1 LKDIMNEYDVPP
13 AEHDDS
19 QGDGVVRHPA
29 PRGRRFRL
37 LVIAAAVLFVVAVS
51 LSLIAVGHVFGT
63 SASASNPRPRVGS
76 ARSLIAAQAAPSSRP
91 LTAAAIAARVDPGLV
106 DINVVFGHP
115 GARGAATGM
124 VLTPAGVVLTNNHVI
139 HGATRISVT
148 DVGNGRTYSASVV
161 GYDLTADVAVLQ
173 LQGASGLQTA
183 PLGDSSAVATG
194 AKVTALGNA
203 GGVGGTPRVASG
215 SVTAVGRT
223 ITASDGGYAQRL
235 WGLIAT
241 SAAIRPGDSGGPLV
255 TRTGQVIGMD
265 AAGSAGFLQPLRT
278 QGFAI
283 PINAAVSIVNQVEAG
298 TASSTVHIGPT
309 GFLGVAVAPPAQAGP
324 GVVIGT
330 QSQGALVAGA
340 LAGYPAAHVGLKQGD
355 VITSVDGRSVT
366 SATGLTGLL
375 SAHHPGD
382 TVQLRWVGPSGQT
395 HSATVKLASGPPA

>member
-1 LKDIMNEYDVPP
+1 MMNEYDVPP

-29 PRGRRFRL
+29 SRGRRFRL

-51 LSLIAVGHVFGT
+51 LSLIAVGHLFGT

-76 ARSLIAAQAAPSSRP
+76 ARSAIAAQAAPSSRP

-139 HGATRISVT
+139 HGATRISVR
-148 DVGNGRTYSASVV
+148 DIGNGRTYSARVV
-161 GYDLTADVAVLQ
+161 GYDLTGDVAVLQ

-183 PLGDSSAVATG
+183 PLGDSSTVAAGTR
-194 AKVTALGNA
+194 VTALGNA
-203 GGVGGTPRVASG
+203 GGVGGAPRVASG

-235 WGLIAT
+235 QGLIVT
-241 SAAIRPGDSGGPLV
+241 SAAIQPGDSGGPLV

-265 AAGSAGFLQPLRT
+265 AAGSAGFFRPRHG

-283 PINAAVSIVNQVEAG
+283 PINTALAIVNQIEAG
-298 TASSTVHIGPT
+298 TASTSVHIGPT
-309 GFLGVAVAPPAQAGP
+309 GFLGVAVAPPAQAGF
-324 GVVIGT
+324 GVAIGR
-330 QSQGALVAGA
+330 QNQGALVAAA

-366 SATGLTGLL
+366 SATGLTSLL
-375 SAHHPGD
+375 SAHRPGD
-382 TVQLRWVGPSGQT
+382 RVQLRWVDPSGQT
-395 HSATVKLASGPPA
+395 HSATVTLASGPPA

>member
-1 LKDIMNEYDVPP
+1 MDEHDLPP
-13 AEHDDS
+13 AENDDS
-19 QGDGVVRHPA
+19 QGAGAVGQPPSRVS
-29 PRGRRFRL
+29 RFRL

-51 LSLIAVGHVFGT
+51 LSLIAVGHFFGT

-76 ARSLIAAQAAPSSRP
+76 ARSAIAVQAAPSSRP
-91 LTAAAIAARVDPGLV
+91 LTASAIAARVDPGLV
-106 DINVVFGHP
+106 DINVVFGNP

-161 GYDLTADVAVLQ
+161 GYDLTGDVAVLQ
-173 LQGASGLQTA
+173 LQGASGLQTV
-183 PLGDSSAVATG
+183 PLGDSSTVAAG

-235 WGLIAT
+235 RGLIVT
-241 SAAIRPGDSGGPLV
+241 SAPIRPGDSGGPLV

-265 AAGSAGFLQPLRT
+265 AAGSAGFFRPLHT

-298 TASSTVHIGPT
+298 TASSTMHIGPT
-309 GFLGVAVAPPAQAGP
+309 GFLGVAVAPPAQAGV

-330 QSQGALVAGA
+330 QNQGALVAGA